1 MRLRRF
7 LGDHEGTILPLLSV
21 VVFLTAWQ
29 LVVSLEIVSGFFFS
43 SPAGVVEAGIEQLR
57 TPAFWNDVRISG
69 TEFIVGYVLAVIVA
83 VPFGLA
89 SGWYHRVGYA
99 VEPWVNGLNAT
110 PRIALLPLVVLWAG
124 VGQSATTVIVFIGV
138 FFPVAINAFYG
149 VRTVDRGLVSVAES
163 FGASD
168 FTKFRTLILPSM
180 VPFVLAGARLGI
192 GRGVIGVVIGEFYS
206 STDGLGNFIF
216 VSGAT
221 LAVDNILF
229 GALFI
234 TALALIAF
242 TALGRFEN
250 RFQAWRP
257 EVQLGT

>member
-1 MRLRRF
+1 LRVRQF
-7 LGDHEGTILPLLSV
+7 VDDHEGIVLPLASV
-21 VVFLTAWQ
+21 VIFLLAWQ
-29 LVVSLEIVSGFFFS
+29 LVVSLGIVSGFFFS
-43 SPAGVVEAGIEQLR
+43 SPLGVVDAGIEQVQ
-57 TPAFWNDVRISG
+57 TASFWNDVRISG
-69 TEFIVGYVLAVIVA
+69 VEFLVGYTLAVLVA
-83 VPFGLA
+83 VPFGLI
-89 SGWYHRVGYA
+89 SGWYRRVGYA

-110 PRIALLPLVVLWAG
+110 PRLALLPLVVLWAG

-149 VRTVDRGLVSVAES
+149 VRTVDRGLISVAES
-163 FGASD
+163 YGASEY
-168 FTKFRTLILPSM
+168 TKFRTLILPSM

-216 VSGAT
+216 VSGST

-234 TALALIAF
+234 TALALAAF
-242 TALGRFEN
+242 TALGRFES

-257 EVQLGT
+257 ESEIAS